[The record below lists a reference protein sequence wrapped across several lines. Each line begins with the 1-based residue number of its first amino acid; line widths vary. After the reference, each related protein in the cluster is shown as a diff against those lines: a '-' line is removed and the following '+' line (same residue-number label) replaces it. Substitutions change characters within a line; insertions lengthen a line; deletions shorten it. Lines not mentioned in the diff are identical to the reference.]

1 MSTRGLV
8 LLVFALVA
16 GAAVTAYAVATAD
29 PSPVSDTATPPQP
42 TTAVTPAQTTSTEAE
57 GAIHVV
63 VELPEDWSTATIEAI
78 TNDYRDVE
86 LRWRTTGP
94 RLDVTL
100 PGPGAYWFWAES
112 PSSSDG
118 LCFYEAQSDTQWKQ
132 TELVDGGTIRLEFSG
147 EICD

>member
-16 GAAVTAYAVATAD
+16 GAAVTAYAVTAAD
-29 PSPVSDTATPPQP
+29 PSPVSDTETPPQP
-42 TTAVTPAQTTSTEAE
+42 TTAVMAAQTTSTTEAE
-57 GAIHVV
+57 GVIHVM

-94 RLDVTL
+94 CSWRPV
-100 PGPGAYWFWAES
+100 
-112 PSSSDG
+112 
-118 LCFYEAQSDTQWKQ
+118 
-132 TELVDGGTIRLEFSG
+132 
-147 EICD
+147 